1 MFIEFVILAFLL
13 PFMVLSISSYG
24 FEFPSGVTFLFQ
36 YSFVFAYLFC
46 AVIVKYIAFLH
57 VRAQQYNCIAT

>member
-24 FEFPSGVTFLFQ
+24 FEFPSGVIFLFQ
-36 YSFVFAYLFC
+36 YSFVFA
-46 AVIVKYIAFLH
+46 
-57 VRAQQYNCIAT
+57 